1 MYFKEV
7 FMHISKIF
15 LEFEYYPAN
24 QYSYHFDSTTTGPND
39 TRYSLAI
46 TKYQRP
52 YTQYFLRFSTTKGLI
67 NSADPNETDLVSQLL
82 SIRMM
87 IHKHISCTNEAYND
101 ALIEF
106 FYKYGFFSNP
116 NNDLLNVSRDSINS
130 FLDLLFYIVEI
141 RKTLSSE
148 TGLTNKS
155 CKYLLSI
162 ITNMLFLKI
171 NNYEF
176 DITSFHLPYCMVRT
190 DSRMYDSFDD
200 IDAEIR
206 KSKIMEIDANQLS
219 EDEWEYYYA
228 AKDIILNLQ
237 EYLEKHCSPEEV
249 QITNFYR
256 THIIDGHFNLETNK
270 STKKTSIVFNGSDLT
285 DFKKEIVDI
294 SNTVCNYFFSQ
305 AFKES
310 PILLNS
316 QLNRDAIEHNLKQ
329 NVYNLGD
336 ALLLSLLYFDPTSQ
350 EFKKCELDTCSNY
363 FIASKNNTK
372 KIYCCRAH
380 ARTAATKKFRELI

>member
-1 MYFKEV
+1 
-7 FMHISKIF
+7 
-15 LEFEYYPAN
+15 
-24 QYSYHFDSTTTGPND
+24 
-39 TRYSLAI
+39 
-46 TKYQRP
+46 
-52 YTQYFLRFSTTKGLI
+52 
-67 NSADPNETDLVSQLL
+67 
-82 SIRMM
+82 
-87 IHKHISCTNEAYND
+87 
-101 ALIEF
+101 
-106 FYKYGFFSNP
+106 
-116 NNDLLNVSRDSINS
+116 
-130 FLDLLFYIVEI
+130 
-141 RKTLSSE
+141 
-148 TGLTNKS
+148 
-155 CKYLLSI
+155 
-162 ITNMLFLKI
+162 
-171 NNYEF
+171 
-176 DITSFHLPYCMVRT
+176 
-190 DSRMYDSFDD
+190 MYDSFDD

-363 FIASKNNTK
+363 FIASKNNAK

-380 ARTAATKKFRELI
+380 ARTAATKKFRELN